1 MTDNCDCAPALSRRS
16 FLTGLAATAGVAA
29 LDDGLST
36 RVAFAGGPVAGDVL
50 VVLSLR
56 GGVDGLSAVAPVTDP
71 AYLAARPTI
80 ALQAAQAIQLDQT
93 FGMHPALSPLLPW
106 WRSGELAVVHA
117 VGQGD
122 PSRSHFR
129 AMEEMERAAPGTS
142 LRTGWLD
149 RVLGLR
155 QGAGPLQAVA
165 MGAAPLPQALRG
177 PAPVMSAWDLDSF
190 RLGWIPSTDPQRQLR
205 WSTAMNRLQAGTKPS
220 IAAPARAALHAMATV
235 RTVRKRE
242 PDGGHYPATKLG
254 GALRDVARLIKADVG
269 MQLAC
274 VDFGNW
280 DMHAGLGRVGQ
291 GWMHQQL
298 GDLAAAL
305 ASFATDLGDQLRRV
319 TVVTLSEFG
328 RRVAENG
335 SGGLDHGH
343 GNAMFL
349 LGGGVVGGRVHGTW
363 PGLAPAGLDAGDLPV
378 TTDYRSVL
386 SEILRSR
393 CGVARTGSVFPGF
406 RGTALGVVRPL

>member
-1 MTDNCDCAPALSRRS
+1 MPDSCNCVPALSRRT

-36 RVAFAGGPVAGDVL
+36 RVAFAGGQVAGDVL

-71 AYLAARPTI
+71 AYLSARPTI
-80 ALQAAQAIQLDQT
+80 ALPASQAIQLDQT

-117 VGQGD
+117 VGQSD

-142 LRTGWLD
+142 VRTGWLD
-149 RVLGLR
+149 RVLGVHK
-155 QGAGPLQAVA
+155 GSGPLQAVA
-165 MGAAPLPQALRG
+165 MGSAPLPQALRG

-190 RLGWIPSTDPQRQLR
+190 RLGWIPSSDTKRHHR
-205 WSTAMNRLQAGTKPS
+205 WTTAMSRLQTGAQAS
-220 IAAPARAALHAMATV
+220 IGGPARSALHALDAV
-235 RTVRKRE
+235 QSVSRRE
-242 PDGGHYPATKLG
+242 RDLSHYPATKLA

-280 DMHAGLGRVGQ
+280 DMHAGLGQVGQ

-298 GDLAAAL
+298 GDLASAL
-305 ASFATDLGDQLRRV
+305 ASFATDLGDQLQRV

-363 PGLAPAGLDAGDLPV
+363 PGLAGLDAGDLPV
-378 TTDYRSVL
+378 TTDYRTVL
-386 SEILRSR
+386 TEVLRNR
-393 CGVARTGSVFPGF
+393 CGVTRTGSVFPGF
-406 RGTALGVVRPL
+406 HGTALGVVRPR